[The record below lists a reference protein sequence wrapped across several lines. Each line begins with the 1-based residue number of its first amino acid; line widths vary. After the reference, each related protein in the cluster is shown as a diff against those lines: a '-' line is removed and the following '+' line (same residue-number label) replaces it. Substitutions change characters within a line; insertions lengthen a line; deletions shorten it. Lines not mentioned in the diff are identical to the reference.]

1 MSLVSRDSLVLFE
14 RALKT
19 KYVELSMKLSMESR
33 GDRANVSAS
42 WNAYIK
48 GLGGFVVRGK
58 GVTHRTVK
66 RIVGGKVEDVSRRKD
81 ADTNA
86 IFKELVDLLNFKNES
101 VSDKVMVANPDR
113 LGQWLLIPSDVV
125 ERALVLGLP

>member
-14 RALKT
+14 RALKD
-19 KYVELSMKLSMESR
+19 KYMDIRGRLHSESR

-42 WNAYIK
+42 WNSYVK
-48 GLGGFVVRGK
+48 VLGGVVVRGK

-66 RIVGGKVEDVSRRKD
+66 KIVGGKVENHRSRKD
-81 ADTNA
+81 SDTNA

-101 VSDKVMVANPDR
+101 VSGKVMVANPDR

>member
-1 MSLVSRDSLVLFE
+1 
-14 RALKT
+14 
-19 KYVELSMKLSMESR
+19 
-33 GDRANVSAS
+33 VSAS
-42 WNAYIK
+42 WNTYIK

-66 RIVGGKVEDVSRRKD
+66 GVVKGKSKTFRPSHRKD
-81 ADTNA
+81 ADPNA
-86 IFKELVDLLNFKNES
+86 IFRELLDLLNFKNES
-101 VSDKVMVANPDR
+101 VSGKVMVANPDR